1 MSNDDQQPAVNPP
14 SGSNPGPASPF
25 SRPETGGVTPQ
36 APAQQLPPAAPSAGG
51 AQPSS
56 QPYPAAPQPYPAPTQ
71 PGATPPPYPGPAQPY
86 PNQPYP
92 NQPYPGQGYPG
103 QPYGAQPNPGQAY
116 LPPPGAMPGQP
127 PTGIPPKRSNKTI
140 LLIGAAVVA
149 VIIVIAVIVAM
160 LPKAGVT
167 DPSGGG
173 GIPAPAKT
181 GTEAV
186 QGYLDALAAGNA
198 AAALSYAEQAPA
210 DTSLLTDEILAA
222 SNAVTPITEIQ
233 VVEPANEYSPVT
245 ASYLLGDQTV
255 STEFYASNT
264 SGSWKLE
271 SITRDIGIA
280 DMNGIALTI
289 NGVPV
294 QDTRVT
300 LFPGSYSLVPT
311 NSLYVVDGGAFVLTS
326 PQDTTSY
333 TMQLD
338 ISSTGQQKLRTAA
351 QAHLKSCLKKT
362 SLSPKGCGFSIRA
375 NGTGAVKAKWSI
387 SSGKNAMKNAKFR
400 LDLADPSR
408 ASAYTT
414 VGLTVK
420 GYNKSG
426 SYVGRGVGS
435 IFRAN
440 GDLSANPITVT
451 FE

>member
-14 SGSNPGPASPF
+14 SGSNPGPASPL
-25 SRPETGGVTPQ
+25 SRPGPG
-36 APAQQLPPAAPSAGG
+36 AMPPPGP
-51 AQPSS
+51 AQPSPTGAPGAGPAQPPS
-56 QPYPAAPQPYPAPTQ
+56 QSYPSAPQPYSAAPQ
-71 PGATPPPYPGPAQPY
+71 PGATPPPYPGP
-86 PNQPYP
+86 NQPYP
-92 NQPYPGQGYPG
+92 NQPYPGAGYPG
-103 QPYGAQPNPGQAY
+103 QPYGTQPNPGQAY

-127 PTGIPPKRSNKTI
+127 PSGAAPKRSNKTI

-160 LPKAGVT
+160 LPKAGIT

-173 GIPAPAKT
+173 GIPEPAKT

-186 QGYLDALAAGNA
+186 QGYLEALAAGNA
-198 AAALSYAEQAPA
+198 AAALSYAEQEPA
-210 DTSLLTDEILAA
+210 DTSLLTDEVLAA
-222 SNAVTPITEIQ
+222 SNAVTPITEIE
-233 VVEPANEYSPVT
+233 VAEPANDYSPIT

-255 STEFYASNT
+255 STQFYASNA

-289 NGVPV
+289 NGAPV
-294 QDTRVT
+294 QDTRIT

-311 NSLYVVDGGAFVLTS
+311 NSLYVVDGGAFVVTS
-326 PQDTTSY
+326 PQDLTSY

-351 QAHLKSCLKKT
+351 QAHLKACLKQT
-362 SLSPKGCGFSIRA
+362 SLAPKGCGFSIRA

-440 GDLSANPITVT
+440 GNLSANPITVT